1 MNLQLDLTPNCIMI
15 TLQSEQFLL
24 IILTTQASID
34 TTEVNTLE
42 KLKNDLNY
50 EGIKKVV
57 S

>member
-1 MNLQLDLTPNCIMI
+1 MI

-34 TTEVNTLE
+34 HTTTEVNTLK